1 MILFRWER
9 SLVSS
14 LNFRL
19 LIAVGATFAAQLA
32 LCVPPAA
39 AAAGCPA
46 VPPAVIS
53 LDVPR
58 FYSDEAGTVVDPALK
73 SSHAKAVEP
82 LTQFL
87 REVVSD
93 ADHAYTRSTAKSQA
107 EAAECALTW
116 LQTWAAQGAW
126 LGTMSTKQ
134 AEYQRKWDL
143 AGAALAYLKV
153 RPFARPDQ
161 RQVIEPWLQ
170 RFADTAR
177 AFFDDPTHKRNN
189 HWYWLGLGEM
199 AVGLGTDSPRHV
211 DMARGIMQDAARD
224 IAANGTLPE
233 EMARGQRAL
242 FYHVFSVVPLVLMAE
257 MATKRGEDW
266 YALGNGAV
274 HRLVQLSASGLAN
287 PETFDRLAS
296 VPQERPINTR
306 AGWLQ
311 VYQRRFPG
319 RLTQSLPEV
328 AEGHRW
334 LGGSVTV
341 LLAALAR

>member
-1 MILFRWER
+1 MWMWR
-9 SLVSS
+9 
-14 LNFRL
+14 
-19 LIAVGATFAAQLA
+19 G
-32 LCVPPAA
+32 
-39 AAAGCPA
+39 
-46 VPPAVIS
+46 
-53 LDVPR
+53 
-58 FYSDEAGTVVDPALK
+58 
-73 SSHAKAVEP
+73 
-82 LTQFL
+82 
-87 REVVSD
+87 
-93 ADHAYTRSTAKSQA
+93 
-107 EAAECALTW
+107 
-116 LQTWAAQGAW
+116 
-126 LGTMSTKQ
+126 
-134 AEYQRKWDL
+134 
-143 AGAALAYLKV
+143 
-153 RPFARPDQ
+153 
-161 RQVIEPWLQ
+161 
-170 RFADTAR
+170 
-177 AFFDDPTHKRNN
+177 
-189 HWYWLGLGEM
+189 
-199 AVGLGTDSPRHV
+199 
-211 DMARGIMQDAARD
+211 GIMQDAARD